1 MSDYAPITVLSV
13 ISSSII
19 CDAIDERKIIRG
31 YKHWELAY
39 KVVQK
44 SKEADSY
51 LSYKFL
57 LKLIRIKEQG
67 IWTIGLTEGL

>member
-1 MSDYAPITVLSV
+1 MK
-13 ISSSII
+13 
-19 CDAIDERKIIRG
+19 EKIIRG